1 MFRKG
6 EYQSCISKLQE
17 IINDK
22 EESPIQVIMMQT
34 LGESY
39 YMLYTLKSSSDN
51 QGKHSG
57 SNSEYY
63 ENAKQAI
70 KHLGIAYDHQIFG
83 NEDIN
88 SMHLDLAM
96 MDCICNARDKPSLSR
111 CLLCH
116 RKCGKGEKLIRSHI
130 WPNTLLRHF
139 SGGHCDNSKKF
150 LMHHGKM
157 QAKCTVQVKYTFQ
170 CCAKLVRIYLVSMK
184 KL

>member
-39 YMLYTLKSSSDN
+39 DMLYTLKSSSDN

-88 SMHLDLAM
+88 SMHLD
-96 MDCICNARDKPSLSR
+96 
-111 CLLCH
+111 
-116 RKCGKGEKLIRSHI
+116 
-130 WPNTLLRHF
+130 
-139 SGGHCDNSKKF
+139 
-150 LMHHGKM
+150 
-157 QAKCTVQVKYTFQ
+157 
-170 CCAKLVRIYLVSMK
+170 
-184 KL
+184 